1 MPRDRAI
8 RVPLALLASAVA
20 LLGTATPGVAARE
33 PSPWATVNVCDTAGH
48 PDGIGVRAWM
58 PGTGDRRDEL
68 FMRLQL
74 QFLRR
79 SDDTWQTLGG
89 SGDSGFVDVG
99 NGLARGRQTG
109 RTFTLSPP
117 ARGPARV
124 RPARCGHVRVA
135 PRRRGGPARAPRDDR
150 RPRGH
155 AGRRARGLLGADLLD
170 TVTA

>member
-8 RVPLALLASAVA
+8 RVPLALFASAVA

-117 ARGPARV
+117 GEG
-124 RPARCGHVRVA
+124 RPAFVLRGVVTFEWRSDGAAVRSV
-135 PRRRGGPARAPRDDR
+135 
-150 RPRGH
+150 
-155 AGRRARGLLGADLLD
+155 RRATTAGHEGTPGAEPEDYSAP
-170 TVTA
+170 TCSIR